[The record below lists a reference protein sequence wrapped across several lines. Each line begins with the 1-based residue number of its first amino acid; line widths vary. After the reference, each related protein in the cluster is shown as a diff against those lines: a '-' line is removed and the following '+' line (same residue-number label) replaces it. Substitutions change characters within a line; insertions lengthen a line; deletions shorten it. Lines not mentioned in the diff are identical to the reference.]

1 MARFRILLAAGA
13 LILAR
18 SAPAITIR
26 ETRITSSV
34 NEQSCS
40 VSKAVAV
47 FQATDRQAF
56 LWFLARQVR
65 TGDQLRIEWLDP
77 SGAVSTSVDYR
88 DLPNASE
95 LCFTTQLPIAGFAPA
110 TQPGRWRARAIVN
123 GRELF
128 SREFTIAGQIESG
141 GPVVTSV
148 TWSGV
153 RAQEIDFTVQGKNF
167 QADSLILIAQYAL
180 SGGWSYLANLKPRS
194 ATPNQLVV
202 HYAGLPA
209 NEYLVLVENPD
220 QRMSSPMAFTIETG
234 GYKLPFTA
242 GEPWVIT
249 QGPYGSFS
257 HWGNSLHAYDIAP
270 RSGDCIVAM
279 KAGTAYVHD
288 LGLRQD
294 HYHRSFGN
302 YITIDH
308 GNGEFSHYAH
318 LAAGTMAVSN
328 GEHVEQG
335 QALAR
340 VGNSGYTLGEG
351 GGYHVHVSV
360 TRALPI
366 ASSSIPFRFD
376 DLPDSGRVVRYR
388 SVVSTNASPLC
399 DCNRHPQLAAA
410 GRSLPSAPP
419 GRQFAGQISF
429 GQWWSEV
436 VAVPKRSS
444 SFEVNLAWTGAGN
457 DLDLHLVSPSGRHYG
472 WYGDTT
478 GYSGQKSNPE
488 SFRLPSPEPGLWRIS
503 VQAVAAGPVPI
514 DFELRSSGLTPQ
526 QRLVASRH

>member
-1 MARFRILLAAGA
+1 LLAGWTIVLAHSAGA
-13 LILAR
+13 
-18 SAPAITIR
+18 ITVR
-26 ETRITSSV
+26 ESRIASSV
-34 NEQSCS
+34 NEQSCTIP
-40 VSKAVAV
+40 KAVAV
-47 FQATDRQAF
+47 FQPADRQAF
-56 LWFLARQVR
+56 LWFLARQLR
-65 TGDQLRIEWLDP
+65 AGDQLRIEWLDP
-77 SGAVSTSVDYR
+77 SGAVSTAVDYG

-110 TQPGRWRARAIVN
+110 TQPGRWHARAVAN
-123 GRELF
+123 GSELF
-128 SREFTIAGQIESG
+128 SREFTIAGETDTG
-141 GPVVTSV
+141 GPAVTSV

-153 RAQEIDFTVQGKNF
+153 KAQETDFTVQGKNF
-167 QADSLILIAQYAL
+167 QTDSLILIARYAP
-180 SGGWSYLANLKPRS
+180 SGGWTYLASLKPSSAS
-194 ATPNQLVV
+194 ATQLVV
-202 HYAGLPA
+202 HYPGLPA
-209 NEYLVLVENPD
+209 NEYLVLVESPD
-220 QRMSSPMAFTIETG
+220 QRMSRPMPFTIETG
-234 GYKLPFTA
+234 GYKLPFAA
-242 GEPWVIT
+242 GEPWIIT

-279 KAGTAYVHD
+279 KSGTAYVHD

-294 HYHRSFGN
+294 HHHRSFGN

-318 LAAGTMAVSN
+318 LASGTMAVSN

-351 GGYHVHVSV
+351 GGYHVHVSI

-376 DLPDSGRVVRYR
+376 DLPDVARGVRYR
-388 SVVSTNASPLC
+388 TVVSTNSSPLC
-399 DCNRHPQLAAA
+399 DCHRRPQLAAA
-410 GRSLPSAPP
+410 ARSLPSAP
-419 GRQFAGQISF
+419 GRQFSGQVSF

-436 VAVPKRSS
+436 VAVPKRSN
-444 SFEVNLAWTGAGN
+444 SFEVTLAWGGAGN
-457 DLDLHLVSPSGRHYG
+457 DLDLHLVSPAGRHYG

-488 SFRLPSPEPGLWRIS
+488 SFRVPSPEPGLWRIS
-503 VQAVAAGPVPI
+503 VQAVAGGSSPI

-526 QRLVASRH
+526 QPLVAARH